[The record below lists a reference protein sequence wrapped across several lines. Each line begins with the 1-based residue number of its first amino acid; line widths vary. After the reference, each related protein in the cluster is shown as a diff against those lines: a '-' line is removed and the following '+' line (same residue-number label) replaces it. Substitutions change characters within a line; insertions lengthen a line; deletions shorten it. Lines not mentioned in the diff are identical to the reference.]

1 MDEVLQDEQKRQVD
15 KMRERMKNRGS
26 NKAKEQAVR

>member
-1 MDEVLQDEQKRQVD
+1 MD

-26 NKAKEQAVR
+26 NKAKEQAIRQIKLAEI